1 MKFEKLLVNDKL
13 MVYLIMKIGVTS
25 ESEGL
30 DSIIDTKFGRCRY
43 LVIVDPETMEFES
56 ISNEGIPDSGGPCER
71 IVQTFIK
78 NKVDV
83 VITSKVGPNAFKKL
97 SEANMK
103 VVTEASGTVN
113 EAVEIYKSGEL
124 VETRNLVVDE
134 NIETSGISSGS
145 YDADK
150 SETRR
155 DGQADIIAKRK
166 KEKEGIRILNE
177 QIDLLENEF
186 KELENKLKKSKK

>member
-1 MKFEKLLVNDKL
+1 MFE
-13 MVYLIMKIGVTS
+13 MKIGITS

-30 DSIIDTKFGRCRY
+30 DSLIDTKFGRCRY
-43 LVIVDPETMEFES
+43 LLIVDPETMEFES
-56 ISNEGIPDSGGPCER
+56 IPNNDIPESGGPCER

-78 NKVDV
+78 NQVNV

-103 VVTEASGTVN
+103 VVTGASGTVN
-113 EAVEIYKSGEL
+113 EAVEMYKRGKL
-124 VETRNLVVDE
+124 VEAHSLAVDE
-134 NIETSGISSGS
+134 NIESAGIFPGS
-145 YDADK
+145 DYADK
-150 SETRR
+150 SKTKRGNES
-155 DGQADIIAKRK
+155 DIIAKRK

-186 KELENKLKKSKK
+186 KEIEHRLKKSKNKKTK